1 MRYWWVNQ
9 KQTHRHEIGNGFLW
23 SPKKNSDGS
32 TSPFYNFMTE
42 IQPGDIVFSYVNR
55 QIIAVGVATSRAF
68 TSIKPQE
75 FGRAGE
81 TWSSE
86 GWKVDVDFQIVDS
99 PIAPRNHWSIISPL
113 LPELY
118 SPLQSNGSGNQAYLF
133 SISTELGALL
143 LNLLGIEE
151 LNWEVLSLDEL
162 KFDESEQ
169 EIIRDATIQETLKP
183 TLVLARRGQGK
194 FRERVRNFERS
205 CRVTGVSAE
214 KLLIASHIKPWASST
229 NEERLSG
236 HNGLF
241 LSPHIDKLFDS
252 GFMSFEDSGKI
263 LVSPQLDDDV
273 LSKWHI
279 DTTTR
284 VRRFGADQAYFLEH
298 HRKDVFRAA

>member
-32 TSPFYNFMTE
+32 ASPFYNFMTE

-55 QIIAVGVATSRAF
+55 QIIAVGVATSKAF
-68 TSIKPQE
+68 TSTKPQE

-86 GWKVDVDFQIVDS
+86 GWKVDVDFQVVDS
-99 PIAPRNHWSIISPL
+99 PIAPRNHWSIINPL
-113 LPELY
+113 LPERY

-162 KFDESEQ
+162 KFDEYEQ
-169 EIIRDATIQETLKP
+169 EIIRDATIEETLKP

-214 KLLIASHIKPWASST
+214 KLLIASHIKPWAIST

-252 GFMSFEDSGKI
+252 GFMSFENSGEI
-263 LVSPQLDDDV
+263 LISPQLDDDV
-273 LSKWHI
+273 LSRWHI
-279 DTTTR
+279 DATR
-284 VRRFGADQAYFLEH
+284 KVRKFGADQAYFMEY
-298 HRKDVFRAA
+298 HRSDVFRAA